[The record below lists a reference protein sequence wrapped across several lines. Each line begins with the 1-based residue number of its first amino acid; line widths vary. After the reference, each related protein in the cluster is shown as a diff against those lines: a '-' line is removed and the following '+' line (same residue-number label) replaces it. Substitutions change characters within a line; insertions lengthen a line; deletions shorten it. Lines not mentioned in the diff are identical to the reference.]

1 MFIGT
6 DHKHYLRS
14 LGSDMYLNLFI
25 SGRSRS
31 SRAPLLGDSRAR
43 NMLLL
48 RAKSPETSPLQTEIY
63 KSLIPHFYQ

>member
-14 LGSDMYLNLFI
+14 LGSNMYLNLFI

-31 SRAPLLGDSRAR
+31 SRAPLLSDSIAI

-48 RAKSPETSPLQTEIY
+48 RSKEPGNHPLQAEIY
-63 KSLIPHFYQ
+63 KNLIPHFYQ